1 MKGKKIKDLIQSDVS
16 LFLQVLESFNKF
28 QNELLFLFE
37 HCHIYMVKQI
47 IVSWSTSRLLEIDII
62 FTYHAAISEQS
73 EKTTKLLRRE

>member
-1 MKGKKIKDLIQSDVS
+1 MI
-16 LFLQVLESFNKF
+16 
-28 QNELLFLFE
+28 E

-73 EKTTKLLRRE
+73 EKTTKLLLLIIDERKKNKRSNSV